1 MSNET
6 KDSGLSRRKLVDRLL
21 PKQDSGPL
29 IGLLGTT
36 YKLQSDFF
44 ETDFL
49 PTLLGLGAWDD
60 RSWTSR
66 VAMEKRLAEVEAAAI
81 LVDGKQYSGRPRL
94 LRVSVHPVTPD
105 GGGRLHA
112 KILVRVHANAVR
124 LQVGSA
130 NLTEP
135 GYRRNRE
142 VVADLV
148 ASEKA
153 PGLAGVITMALDQME
168 EGLGAWPESAALVTR
183 QARAFLQNLK
193 RIPQEPSEWFALSGP
208 GRALWQTFLERWPVG
223 EFIQSVTIVSPF
235 WSDEDGADAPVAA
248 FMTALRERGLAPG
261 GRLRLL
267 CDARKANNDN
277 FQPVLPPSFATF
289 DPSPFQIQAQAEA
302 VDPCILPE
310 EYGSDATGLARALH
324 AKVILLEGPTSVACL
339 PRFCEFHSSRVGL
352 HARQRQLEHR
362 GGRHAP
368 PQRRWQNG
376 NRRSRSQNRRRT
388 RHPQRSR
395 AECFGP
401 AGGKGAYSSLAG
413 LSGGCPID
421 TRSHTPREGAT

>member
-81 LVDGKQYSGRPRL
+81 LVDGKQYSGRPRS

-235 WSDEDGADAPVAA
+235 WSDED
-248 FMTALRERGLAPG
+248 
-261 GRLRLL
+261 
-267 CDARKANNDN
+267 
-277 FQPVLPPSFATF
+277 
-289 DPSPFQIQAQAEA
+289 
-302 VDPCILPE
+302 
-310 EYGSDATGLARALH
+310 
-324 AKVILLEGPTSVACL
+324 
-339 PRFCEFHSSRVGL
+339 
-352 HARQRQLEHR
+352 
-362 GGRHAP
+362 
-368 PQRRWQNG
+368 
-376 NRRSRSQNRRRT
+376 
-388 RHPQRSR
+388 
-395 AECFGP
+395 
-401 AGGKGAYSSLAG
+401 
-413 LSGGCPID
+413 
-421 TRSHTPREGAT
+421 